1 MKTVPVSQ
9 LSQTDIQIRQLQVFP
24 ENWTNSHLYSRYRHS
39 PRPCSGL
46 FIVCT
51 DIRAHFYEEGREPV
65 TARMGDV
72 VFIPAGVHYHAQV
85 FDGINNQIDTYTLN
99 FHMTDDSGE
108 ELLLS
113 EHICVLT
120 HREDD
125 LFTIRTAALSGAV
138 HRVGPHSKLKI
149 QAALFHLL
157 DAIVTSTEEQSDIY
171 YPIRIGV
178 ETLRN
183 EWNRNRK
190 IEEYA
195 ALCGM
200 GTAYFYRC
208 FRRWSGKS
216 PVEYRNEIR
225 LSNAETMLRYTDIRI
240 SEISKAVGFTDPF
253 YFSRIFT
260 DSRGLSPRKYRQVFQ
275 GSTDASITKED
286 TP

>member
-208 FRRWSGKS
+208 FRRWCGKS
-216 PVEYRNEIR
+216 PIQYRNEIR
-225 LSNAETMLRYTDIRI
+225 LSNAETMLRYTDNPV
-240 SEISKAVGFTDPF
+240 SEIARTVGFTDAF
-253 YFSRIFT
+253 YFCRLFRKT
-260 DSRGLSPRKYRQVFQ
+260 YGLSPRMYRNAFGQ
-275 GSTDASITKED
+275 ED
-286 TP
+286 KP

>member
-1 MKTVPVSQ
+1 MKTIHVSQ
-9 LSQTDIQIRQLQVFP
+9 LNEADIQIRQLRVFP
-24 ENWTNSHLYSRYRHS
+24 ENWTNSHQYTRYRHS

-46 FIVCT
+46 FIICT
-51 DIRAHFYEEGREPV
+51 DIRAHFYEAGREPV
-65 TARMGDV
+65 TGRMGDV

-113 EHICVLT
+113 DHICVLT
-120 HREDD
+120 HRDDD
-125 LFTIRTAALSGAV
+125 LFAIRTAALSGAV
-138 HRVGPHSKLKI
+138 HRVGQPGNLKI
-149 QAALFHLL
+149 QAALYHLL

-178 ETLRN
+178 EALRN
-183 EWNRNRK
+183 EWNRNQK

-195 ALCGM
+195 AMCGM

-240 SEISKAVGFTDPF
+240 SEISKTVGFTDPF

-260 DSRGLSPRKYRQVFQ
+260 DSHGLSPRKYRQVFQ
-275 GSTDASITKED
+275 SGPEGPQTKEED
-286 TP
+286 I